1 MQAST
6 RTAAVRAAEP
16 VIGFAAV
23 DADRMLLDGLTA
35 WAANVADLRLVAATT
50 SVAQLLAIPAADPD
64 IVLLGLSDHQGH
76 DPIAD
81 IRTLTLRKIC
91 VLVLCSRPDDRRIRD
106 TVLAG
111 ADGVVTRDNDLDT
124 LAGLLREL
132 AAGRRLRLGPARP
145 DPRAAGSVPNLSDQE
160 RAVLLGYASGM
171 TLGTVARRVGIRPS
185 TAKEYLHRVKLKY
198 EQAGRPAYTKIDLAN
213 RVREDGFAALP
224 ARSGPSVVS
233 GCPAPRAVR

>member
-1 MQAST
+1 MHGT
-6 RTAAVRAAEP
+6 RTVPVRTAKP

-23 DADRMLLDGLTA
+23 DADRMLLDGLSA
-35 WAANVADLRLVAATT
+35 WAATVPDLRLVAATS
-50 SVAQLLAIPAADPD
+50 SVAQLLALPAADPD
-64 IVLLGLSDHQGH
+64 IVVLGLPDHLGY
-76 DPIAD
+76 DPVPD
-81 IRTLTLRKIC
+81 IRTLTRAGRC

-111 ADGVVTRDNDLDT
+111 ADGVVTRDNDLET
-124 LAGLLREL
+124 LGGLLREL
-132 AAGRRLRLGPARP
+132 AAGRCRRLSH
-145 DPRAAGSVPNLSDQE
+145 AAPGRIPPGAVPSLSDQE

-213 RVREDGFAALP
+213 RVREDGFEPPAALP
-224 ARSGPSVVS
+224 AMPALPDPNGVS
-233 GCPAPRAVR
+233 GR